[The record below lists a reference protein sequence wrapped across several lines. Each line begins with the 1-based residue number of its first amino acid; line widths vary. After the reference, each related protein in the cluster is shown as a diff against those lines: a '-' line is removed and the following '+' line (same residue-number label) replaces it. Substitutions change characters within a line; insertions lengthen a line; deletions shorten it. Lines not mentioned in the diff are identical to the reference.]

1 MIRIF
6 LLVLFSGT
14 LLYSQ
19 TKVDDVKTFPLK
31 NGMKVIVLEDHSI
44 PNANM
49 YFFWK
54 VGSRNEYPGITGIS
68 HFFEHMMFNGAKQ
81 YGPKMFDRTMEASG
95 GANNAYT
102 TENVTVYTDWF
113 PAGSIETIF
122 KLEADRICCLDFNDK
137 MIESER
143 GVILS
148 ERSTGLENS
157 NYRLLSEQVI
167 ASAITAHPYHWPVIG
182 WESDIKNWTKDD
194 LVNYFKTY
202 YAPNNG
208 LLVISGDV
216 NLQQVKELCNEYL
229 APIPANNPP
238 REITTIE
245 PPQLGEK
252 RILVHKQVSSPNVML
267 VYHTPESKS
276 EDYYPLDLLSSI
288 LSSGNTSRL
297 YSSLVDEKRLALS
310 VWAYQEMSL
319 DPYLFTIYGVCADS
333 VSPDSLANEIYYQ
346 LDSIKVFGVSEK
358 ELQKVKNQKVMEFY
372 HNMETIDGN
381 SNTIGTYEIF
391 FGDYKKLFEAPDE
404 YNKVT
409 VEDIKRVAQ
418 KYFTDSNRTIGILEP
433 EEEK

>member
-1 MIRIF
+1 MRAF
-6 LLVLFSGT
+6 LLVLF
-14 LLYSQ
+14 LNCVLYPQ
-19 TKVDDVKTFPLK
+19 TKVDDVKSFSLK
-31 NGMKVIVLEDHSI
+31 NGMKVLVLEDHSI

-68 HFFEHMMFNGAKQ
+68 HFFEHMMFNGAKE
-81 YGPKMFDRTMEASG
+81 YGPKMFDKTMEAAG

-102 TENVTVYTDWF
+102 TNDITVYTDWF

-167 ASAITAHPYHWPVIG
+167 AAAMIAHPYRWPVIG
-182 WESDIKNWTKDD
+182 WESDIKNWTKED

-216 NLQQVKELCNEYL
+216 NLQQVKELSNEYL
-229 APIPANNPP
+229 APIPANISP
-238 REITTIE
+238 REIHTVE
-245 PPQLGEK
+245 PVQIGEK
-252 RILVHKQVSSPNVML
+252 RVIVHKEVSAPNIML

-276 EDYYPLDLLSSI
+276 GDYYPLDLLSSI
-288 LSSGNTSRL
+288 LSSGKTSRL
-297 YSSLVDEKRLALS
+297 YSSLVDKKQLALS
-310 VWAYQEMSL
+310 VRAYQEMSIN
-319 DPYLFTIYGVCADS
+319 PFLFTIYGVCAAS

-346 LDSIKVFGVSEK
+346 LDSIKVFGVADQ

-372 HNMETIDGN
+372 HNMETIDGK
-381 SNTIGTYEIF
+381 SNIIGTYEIF

-418 KYFTDSNRTIGILEP
+418 KYFTDSNRTLGILEP